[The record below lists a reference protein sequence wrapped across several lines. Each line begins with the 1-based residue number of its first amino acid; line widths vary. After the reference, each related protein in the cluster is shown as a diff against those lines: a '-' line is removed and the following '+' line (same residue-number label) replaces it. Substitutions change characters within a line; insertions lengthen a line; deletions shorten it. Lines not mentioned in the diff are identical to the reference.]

1 MLLTE
6 PFFQGFTKKPISD
19 AHQSTEVLLA
29 LSLDSRAEV
38 EAVMAKAI
46 AAGATTPNAPVDHG
60 FMYQH
65 GFADHFGPWVSP
77 INAFLLIGLDL
88 ALRDWLHMRLKAWQM
103 LSLIGASGLLT
114 YALNPSAQ
122 HIVIASAAAF
132 TLAALV
138 DWQAFS
144 RLSGSWLRRSLGSNV
159 AGAVVDTAVFS
170 ALAFVLLSPSPKPLE
185 VVAQIA
191 GLQLLAKVCGG
202 SLWAWLLARTVQREA
217 DAF

>member
-1 MLLTE
+1 MLAAAIL
-6 PFFQGFTKKPISD
+6 IY
-19 AHQSTEVLLA
+19 
-29 LSLDSRAEV
+29 
-38 EAVMAKAI
+38 AI
-46 AAGATTPNAPVDHG
+46 AMTLANLSIA
-60 FMYQH
+60 
-65 GFADHFGPWVSP
+65 HFGPWVSP
-77 INAFLLIGLDL
+77 INAFVLIGLDL

-103 LSLIGASGLLT
+103 LALIGASGVLT

-170 ALAFVLLSPSPKPLE
+170 ALAFVVLSPAPKPLE
-185 VVAQIA
+185 VVTQIA
-191 GLQLLAKVCGG
+191 ALQFVAKVAGG
-202 SLWAWLLARTVQREA
+202 ALWAAVLNRTMLGTLA
-217 DAF
+217 

>member
-1 MLLTE
+1 MTLT
-6 PFFQGFTKKPISD
+6 I
-19 AHQSTEVLLA
+19 AVLIYAAAMTLA
-29 LSLDSRAEV
+29 NLS
-38 EAVMAKAI
+38 I
-46 AAGATTPNAPVDHG
+46 A
-60 FMYQH
+60 
-65 GFADHFGPWVSP
+65 HFGPWVSP
-77 INAFLLIGLDL
+77 INAFVLIGLDL

-103 LSLIGASGLLT
+103 LALIGASGALT

-159 AGAVVDTAVFS
+159 AGAIVDTAAFS
-170 ALAFVLLSPSPKPLE
+170 ALAFVLLSPAPKPLE

-191 GLQLLAKVCGG
+191 ALQLAAKLAGG
-202 SLWAWLLARTVQREA
+202 SLWAWLLSRSAHERGHV
-217 DAF
+217 